1 MTYAEAIEF
10 AGRLME
16 SSGVA
21 IIVIGAVAAT
31 WRFLRDYQQQGATR
45 KTLYRQYRTG
55 IAMAILLGLEFLVA
69 GDIVRTVVIEPNMQ
83 SVLVLAV
90 IVLIRTFLSFELTLE
105 IEGRWPWQRGGGADD
120 LDGDGDAA
128 GQPAG
133 RGGN

>member
-21 IIVIGAVAAT
+21 IIVIGAVIAT
-31 WRFLRDYQQQGATR
+31 VQFLREQRRDGATP
-45 KTLYRQYRTG
+45 KALYRQYRTG

-105 IEGRWPWQRGGGADD
+105 IEGRWPWQRGAGKDP
-120 LDGDGDAA
+120 DAA
-128 GQPAG
+128 I
-133 RGGN
+133 

>member
-1 MTYAEAIEF
+1 MTYAEAIEV

-16 SSGVA
+16 SSGVV
-21 IIVIGAVAAT
+21 IIVVGAVIAT
-31 WRFLRDYQQQGATR
+31 IQFLRGLQREGSTR
-45 KTLYRQYRTG
+45 KGLYREYRTG

-105 IEGRWPWQRGGGADD
+105 IEGRWPWQRGTSSGKDADD
-120 LDGDGDAA
+120 TEDAL
-128 GQPAG
+128 
-133 RGGN
+133 